1 MKSEIGEST
10 SAYRRGLGIA
20 RHLLTARWLR
30 ILLSI
35 GLLAGIAWHAS
46 IPEVLT
52 ALKSTAARWPYL
64 VLALIVPGIGVLI
77 CAMRWQVLLRAVAVR
92 IGLPRLFCGFL
103 VGNFFNQFFPST
115 IGGDI
120 ARGWWIHRR
129 HDDVPL
135 GLTVV
140 AADRVVGVA
149 GVCLVGL
156 AAAFAQP
163 DLLREK
169 LVIWPIVALLAMLG
183 ISLIAI
189 AHPALQA
196 VIRKFIARIQFLKPV
211 ESRLRD
217 VLNGMT
223 ALRASPGSLGSA
235 LVLSCILQAVVVCQF
250 TILAAALDLGM
261 DFAALAVIVP
271 IVSLLTIL
279 PISIN
284 GIGVREVG
292 LAAVGAAFGLSIDG
306 AIALAWLF
314 LLIATLYALVGGLI
328 YLLSQ

>member
-1 MKSEIGEST
+1 
-10 SAYRRGLGIA
+10 
-20 RHLLTARWLR
+20 
-30 ILLSI
+30 
-35 GLLAGIAWHAS
+35 
-46 IPEVLT
+46 
-52 ALKSTAARWPYL
+52 
-64 VLALIVPGIGVLI
+64 
-77 CAMRWQVLLRAVAVR
+77 
-92 IGLPRLFCGFL
+92 
-103 VGNFFNQFFPST
+103 
-115 IGGDI
+115 
-120 ARGWWIHRR
+120 
-129 HDDVPL
+129 
-135 GLTVV
+135 
-140 AADRVVGVA
+140 
-149 GVCLVGL
+149 
-156 AAAFAQP
+156 
-163 DLLREK
+163 
-169 LVIWPIVALLAMLG
+169 MLG

-196 VIRKFIARIQFLKPV
+196 VVRKFIARIQFLKPV

-223 ALRASPGSLGSA
+223 ALRAAPGSLGSA

-292 LAAVGAAFGLSIDG
+292 FAAVGAAFGLSIDG